1 MEINRT
7 SVLVAI
13 LHVLESIM
21 STKSVRQTYD
31 MLSFKESKTSSR
43 KTNLT
48 LVPDT
53 KSQFISPIDEDFDQF
68 EIDDVIRDISKA
80 FDHA

>member
-1 MEINRT
+1 
-7 SVLVAI
+7 
-13 LHVLESIM
+13 M